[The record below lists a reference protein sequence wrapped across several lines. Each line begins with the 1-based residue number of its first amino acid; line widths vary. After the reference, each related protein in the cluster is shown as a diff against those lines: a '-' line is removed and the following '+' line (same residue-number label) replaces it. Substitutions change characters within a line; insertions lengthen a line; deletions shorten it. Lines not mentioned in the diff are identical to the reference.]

1 MMMRNLDLFNC
12 AALEIMH
19 TSLEKFP
26 NIVSVDPNDIAARV
40 KDYFIENEESD
51 LDSQALFH
59 TCHATIKWLNQEG
72 FIIIE
77 QTFISGKCRIVLTP
91 KGLNALNSVP
101 TFADSE
107 KRSFGQY
114 FLEGVKP
121 LPFSLMGNLMVD
133 FFKSIS

>member
-1 MMMRNLDLFNC
+1 MDIFNC
-12 AALEIMH
+12 AALDVMH
-19 TSLEKFP
+19 SSLEKFP
-26 NIVSVDPNDIAARV
+26 NVVSVSPSEIATRV
-40 KDYFIENEESD
+40 RDYFVDNGESD

-77 QTFISGKCRIVLTP
+77 QAFMSGECRIVLTQ

-101 TFADSE
+101 KFADSE
-107 KRSFGQY
+107 KKSFGQY

-121 LPFSLMGNLMVD
+121 LPFSIMGNLMAD

>member
-1 MMMRNLDLFNC
+1 MDIFNC
-12 AALEIMH
+12 AALDVMH
-19 TSLEKFP
+19 SSLEKFP
-26 NIVSVDPNDIAARV
+26 NVVSVSPSEIATRV
-40 KDYFIENEESD
+40 RDYFADNGESD

-77 QTFISGKCRIVLTP
+77 QAFMSGECRIVLTQ

-101 TFADSE
+101 KFADSE
-107 KRSFGQY
+107 KKSFGQY

-121 LPFSLMGNLMVD
+121 LPFSIMGNLMAD

>member
-1 MMMRNLDLFNC
+1 MDIFNC
-12 AALEIMH
+12 AALDVMH
-19 TSLEKFP
+19 SSLEKFP
-26 NIVSVDPNDIAARV
+26 NVVSVSPSEIATRV
-40 KDYFIENEESD
+40 RDYFVDNGESD

-77 QTFISGKCRIVLTP
+77 QACMSGECRIVLTQ

-101 TFADSE
+101 KFADSE
-107 KRSFGQY
+107 KKSFGQY

-121 LPFSLMGNLMVD
+121 LPFSIMGNLMAD